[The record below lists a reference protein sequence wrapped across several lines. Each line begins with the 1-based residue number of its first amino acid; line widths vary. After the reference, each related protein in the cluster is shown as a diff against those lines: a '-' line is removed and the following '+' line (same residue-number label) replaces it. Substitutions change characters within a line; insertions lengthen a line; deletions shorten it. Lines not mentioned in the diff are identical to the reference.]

1 MKKIL
6 FCLAIVF
13 TTSTA
18 IAGSKPI
25 QLSLTPNIAL
35 HSRHE
40 IIEGLTLSIWGE
52 NRQEALSL
60 GIVNG
65 SKGQSVGASLGLF
78 NYADYY
84 RGIHFGLFGVNYTK
98 NNFFGA
104 QIGWFGGNY
113 AGQMKGLQLG
123 LGNWAEQIKGLQF
136 GLVNYAGQLKGL
148 QLGLGNWADT
158 AQDGVQI
165 GLVNIIAQNKW
176 FDNFPDEVAPGML
189 FVNWRF

>member
-98 NNFFGA
+98 NNFFGG
-104 QIGWFGGNY
+104 QIGWFGVNY
-113 AGQMKGLQLG
+113 AGQM
-123 LGNWAEQIKGLQF
+123 
-136 GLVNYAGQLKGL
+136 KGL

>member
-98 NNFFGA
+98 NNFFGG
-104 QIGWFGGNY
+104 QIGWFGGND

-123 LGNWAEQIKGLQF
+123 AVNWAEHMNGVQF
-136 GLVNYAGQLKGL
+136 GLLNYAE
-148 QLGLGNWADT
+148 T
-158 AQDGVQI
+158 AQTGVQI
-165 GLVNIIAQNKW
+165 GLVNIIAQNKKW
-176 FDNFPDEVAPGML
+176 FGNFPNEVAPGMV